1 MIALDS
7 GLGRP
12 AMAACYLLEGQ
23 GSVAVIEAGTNHSV
37 PRIQALLQARGWSL
51 EQVSHVMVTHVHLD
65 HAGGAGAL
73 MALCPRAQLVVHP
86 RGACHM
92 VAPERL
98 EASVRQVYGDAVFD
112 RDYGTLVPVSE
123 HRVLALDDGASLSVG
138 GRSLLFRHTPGH
150 ARHHFC
156 IWDART
162 RGWFTGDTFGLCYR
176 GFDGP
181 QGPFIVPTTTPVQFD
196 PPALQASIA
205 LLMARSPDWMYLT
218 HFGRIAASARLASD
232 LQAHIDGLV
241 AIAQDCAQRE
251 HREAAMATAMMAR
264 FLGAAQAQEVGLDR
278 TTMEALL
285 ANDVA
290 LNAQGLACWL
300 DQQRR

>member
-1 MIALDS
+1 MFMKTCLSAFAALS
-7 GLGRP
+7 
-12 AMAACYLLEGQ
+12 
-23 GSVAVIEAGTNHSV
+23 
-37 PRIQALLQARGWSL
+37 
-51 EQVSHVMVTHVHLD
+51 
-65 HAGGAGAL
+65 
-73 MALCPRAQLVVHP
+73 
-86 RGACHM
+86 
-92 VAPERL
+92 
-98 EASVRQVYGDAVFD
+98 AS
-112 RDYGTLVPVSE
+112 
-123 HRVLALDDGASLSVG
+123 G

-196 PPALQASIA
+196 PPALKASIA